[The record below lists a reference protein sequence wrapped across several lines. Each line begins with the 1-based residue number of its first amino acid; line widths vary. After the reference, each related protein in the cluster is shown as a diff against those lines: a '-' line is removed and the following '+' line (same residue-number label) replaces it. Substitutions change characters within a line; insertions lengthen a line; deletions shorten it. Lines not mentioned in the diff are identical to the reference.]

1 MGSLSRQR
9 GKRTELAVAKYW
21 GCKRAHFESNDLHGH
36 PCFTIEVKCRK
47 TPIATLRSWMH
58 QAINACEPG
67 KAPMVQFH
75 TLGDQIGDDLVI
87 MRAKDLRDL
96 VGKGVYGKEDE

>member
-36 PCFTIEVKCRK
+36 PCFTIEVKCRQE
-47 TPIATLRSWMH
+47 PIVSIRGWMH
-58 QAINACEPG
+58 QAAQACEAG

-75 TLGDQIGDDLVI
+75 VLGDPISEDLVI
-87 MRAKDLRDL
+87 MKAKDLRDL
-96 VGKGVYGKEDE
+96 VGEGEFK

>member
-9 GKRTELAVAKYW
+9 GKRAELAVAKYW

-47 TPIATLRSWMH
+47 APIITLRMWMH
-58 QAINACEPG
+58 QAENACEGG
-67 KAPMVQFH
+67 KVPMVQFH
-75 TLGDQIGDDLVI
+75 VLGDQHGDDLVI
-87 MRAKDLRDL
+87 MKAKDLRDL
-96 VGKGVYGKEDE
+96 VGEGIFK